1 MSETVG
7 NKQICLEFDDNE
19 RLSLLC
25 GQHNRHLARIEQALN
40 VGLSSFG
47 NQITIAGEQKNVD
60 KASQAFTSLYR
71 QLSSH
76 DIGSELSANLVDDL
90 LRQAEN
96 GVDPDKSPIDKS
108 VFATTWKKNIYPRTA
123 GQSAY
128 FKQLKANEVVFGLGP
143 AGTGK
148 TYMAVAWAVDC
159 LKRRLVDR
167 IILSRPAVE
176 AGERLGFLPGDMK
189 EKVDPYLRPLY
200 DALYDMMPSQKF
212 DRMLASGE
220 IEIAPLA
227 FMRGRTLT
235 NAFVIIDEAQNTT
248 PVQMKMVLTRLGE
261 DSRMII
267 TGDLSQIDLPSGQL
281 SGLSDAVNRLEMVKG
296 IGIIRLSSEDVV
308 RHSVVARILKAY
320 ETRQN

>member
-1 MSETVG
+1 MNETAG
-7 NKQICLEFDDNE
+7 HKQVCLEFDDNE
-19 RLSLLC
+19 RLRLIC
-25 GQHNRHLARIEQALN
+25 GQHNRHLARIEQALG
-40 VGLSSFG
+40 VGMNSFG
-47 NQITIAGEQKNVD
+47 NQITISGEGDNVD
-60 KASQAFTSLYR
+60 RASQTFTSLYR
-71 QLSSH
+71 QLSDH
-76 DIGSELSANLVDDL
+76 ETGEEVSATLVDDL
-90 LRQAEN
+90 LRQTEN

-108 VFATTWKKNIYPRTA
+108 VFATTWKKKIYPRTA

-128 FKQLKANEVVFGLGP
+128 FKLLPNNEVVFGLGP

-159 LKRRLVDR
+159 LKRRQVDR
-167 IILSRPAVE
+167 IVLSRPAVE

-200 DALYDMMPSQKF
+200 DALYDMMPAEKV

-227 FMRGRTLT
+227 FMRGRTLS

-261 DSRMII
+261 DPR
-267 TGDLSQIDLPSGQL
+267 
-281 SGLSDAVNRLEMVKG
+281 
-296 IGIIRLSSEDVV
+296 
-308 RHSVVARILKAY
+308 
-320 ETRQN
+320 

>member
-1 MSETVG
+1 VNETAG
-7 NKQICLEFDDNE
+7 QKQVCLEFDDNE
-19 RLSLLC
+19 RLRLIC
-25 GQHNRHLARIEQALN
+25 GQHNRHLARIEQALG
-40 VGLSSFG
+40 VGMSSFG
-47 NQITIAGEQKNVD
+47 NQITISGDGDNVD
-60 KASQAFTSLYR
+60 RASQTFASLYR
-71 QLSSH
+71 QLS
-76 DIGSELSANLVDDL
+76 EQETTEEVSATLVDDL
-90 LRQAEN
+90 LRQTEN

-108 VFATTWKKNIYPRTA
+108 VFATTWKKKIYPRTS

-128 FKQLKANEVVFGLGP
+128 FKLLQNNEVVFGLGP

-159 LKRRLVDR
+159 LKKRQVDR
-167 IILSRPAVE
+167 IVLSRPAVE

-200 DALYDMMPSQKF
+200 DALYDMMPAEKV

-227 FMRGRTLT
+227 FMRGRTLS

-281 SGLSDAVNRLEMVKG
+281 SGLSDAVNRLDHIKG
-296 IGIIRLSSEDVV
+296 IGIIRLSGDDVV
-308 RHSVVARILKAY
+308 RHPVVARILKAY